1 MTKDIVVTIGRQF
14 GSGGHEIGQK
24 LSKKLG
30 VDFYDEDLIKAA
42 AKQSGLSEEILGT
55 YDEKPTNSLLYSMVM
70 DVYPSMTYG
79 GQTLDQQ
86 MNQVNY
92 DTITQL
98 AEKPCVI
105 VGRAADYILRDK
117 PNLVSI
123 FVHASE
129 DFRAERVKAEY
140 KISDSEARSMMAK
153 TDKRRAS
160 FYNFQA
166 EKKWNELTT
175 YNLCL
180 DSSSIGIDKSV
191 DTIMEYI
198 KNRGL
203 I

>member
-1 MTKDIVVTIGRQF
+1 MANDVVVTIGRQF

-24 LSKKLG
+24 LSQKLG
-30 VDFYDEDLIKAA
+30 IDFYDEDLIKAV
-42 AKQSGLSEEILGT
+42 AKQSGLSEKVLEG

-70 DVYPSMTYG
+70 DVYPSMTYS
-79 GQTLDQQ
+79 GQTLDQE

-92 DTITQL
+92 DAIQQI
-98 AEKPCVI
+98 AETPCVI

-117 PNLVSI
+117 PNLITV

-129 DFRAERVKAEY
+129 DFRKSRVKAEY
-140 KISDSEARSMMAK
+140 KISDSEALDMMKK

-166 EKKWNELTT
+166 EKRWNDMTA

-180 DSSSIGIDKSV
+180 DSSSIGIDNSV
-191 DTIMEYI
+191 DLIINYI
-198 KNRGL
+198 KDRGL